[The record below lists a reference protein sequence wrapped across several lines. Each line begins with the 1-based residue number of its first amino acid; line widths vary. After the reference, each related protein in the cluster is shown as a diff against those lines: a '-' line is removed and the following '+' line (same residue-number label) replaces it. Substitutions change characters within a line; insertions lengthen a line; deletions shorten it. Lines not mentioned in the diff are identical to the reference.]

1 MNPALKVLARAR
13 AAGVRVVPDGSG
25 AAIRPESGPFE
36 LLWELDGH
44 NSLRTGF

>member
-25 AAIRPESGPFE
+25 GFKMKAASKPSDAIIEEIR
-36 LLWELDGH
+36 
-44 NSLRTGF
+44 R